1 MIQQLGQSGQ
11 FSMPGMGQGN
21 QHGQQGSQGTS
32 QMGAQQGMS
41 SGMASGMPGMTMPQG
56 MGLSQN
62 MISPE
67 MLNSMTP
74 QQKQMLMA
82 QYAKMGMGVPGFM
95 GGQKKDEDKK

>member
-1 MIQQLGQSGQ
+1 
-11 FSMPGMGQGN
+11 MPGMGQGN

-41 SGMASGMPGMTMPQG
+41 SGMASGMPGMTMPP
-56 MGLSQN
+56 N

-67 MLNSMTP
+67 MLNNMTP

-82 QYAKMGMGVPGFM
+82 QYAKMGMGVSGFM